1 MKTIYK
7 SLMTIA
13 FAGLSL
19 ASCDKELKEET
30 AMEVGVVTDS
40 NVSFDGKTVTVKKG
54 NPVTFSF
61 DGDPDFISFFSGEI
75 GHEYKHRNRIE
86 MQPEDVE
93 KCEINFSVVYDY
105 GSAKTI
111 EGSTHILISDQFE
124 GISGNNVEKDKEAVT
139 NCEWTELVSQD
150 ELPKATKDTKDY
162 SCPLISYL
170 GKEISIAFRLNPLD
184 NSSTMPVIHIKGLQ
198 LNLEFNNGKSTTIN
212 AKNFEFSAL
221 NVTYNLDDLSKNNTH
236 LTKLKEALGNKNLTL
251 EEMKSAEYA
260 DKIGYTK
267 GDTWLIS
274 NSILLNGSCDP
285 DAGVAIKNISQSLE
299 IYSHTYEEAGTY
311 TATFVA
317 NNANYVHQGGQVVR
331 ELTINVV
338 E

>member
-13 FAGLSL
+13 FAGLCL
-19 ASCDKELKEET
+19 ASCDKELKEDT

-54 NPVTFSF
+54 SPVTFSF

-93 KCEINFSVVYDY
+93 KCEIN
-105 GSAKTI
+105 
-111 EGSTHILISDQFE
+111 
-124 GISGNNVEKDKEAVT
+124 
-139 NCEWTELVSQD
+139 
-150 ELPKATKDTKDY
+150 
-162 SCPLISYL
+162 
-170 GKEISIAFRLNPLD
+170 IAFRLNPLD

-251 EEMKSAEYA
+251 EEMKSAEYK
-260 DKIGYTK
+260 DKIAYATVDGNIPYFWRISQPSDFVTSGGAAGYTK

-274 NSILLNGSCDP
+274 NPILLNGSCDP

-317 NNANYVHQGGQVVR
+317 NNANYIHQGGQVVR

>member
-1 MKTIYK
+1 
-7 SLMTIA
+7 
-13 FAGLSL
+13 
-19 ASCDKELKEET
+19 
-30 AMEVGVVTDS
+30 
-40 NVSFDGKTVTVKKG
+40 
-54 NPVTFSF
+54 
-61 DGDPDFISFFSGEI
+61 
-75 GHEYKHRNRIE
+75 

-139 NCEWTELVSQD
+139 NCEWTELVSQN

-170 GKEISIAFRLNPLD
+170 GKEINIAFRLNPLD

-251 EEMKSAEYA
+251 EEMKSAEYK
-260 DKIGYTK
+260 DKIAYATVDGNIPYFWRISQPSDFVTSGGAAGYTK

-274 NSILLNGSCDP
+274 NPILLNGSCDP

-317 NNANYVHQGGQVVR
+317 NNANYIHQGGQVVR